1 MRIMWVATKPP
12 WPPVDGGRLVAA
24 VTLEA
29 LRASGLEPTVVAPVD
44 PRERDLAAAA
54 ARREG
59 WHGLVLVPSSPASL
73 PWMAV
78 RGSIGRLPV
87 TVRRHALPRVRRAV
101 AGLLASE
108 SFDLAHAEQIQALRP
123 LVEAERSSVPIV
135 LRAQNVES
143 ELWQGASRTA
153 AVLGWFLR
161 CEAKRLAAWEGE
173 MVRGA
178 AATVALTAWD
188 AARLAELSGVPDRVH
203 HVPAPFP
210 SRLPSAGSPL
220 PGSPVVVLLGSE
232 GWRPNRDG
240 ARWFV
245 DRVWPRVRM
254 DLPQAV
260 LHVLGL
266 PARAGAG
273 VYVRPAPADSRE
285 AFADGAVLVVPLL
298 VASGVRMKI
307 LEAWARGVPVVATP
321 EAALGLEA
329 TDGRDLLLARQPEDF
344 ALALRRIHEEP
355 GLAAALVAAGRD
367 RLAIHH
373 EPGAVAA
380 RLVEVYSSVVS
391 TSRR

>member
-1 MRIMWVATKPP
+1 MRILWVATKAP
-12 WPPVDGGRLVAA
+12 WPAVDGGRLVAA

-29 LRASGLEPTVVAPVD
+29 LGASGHEPTVVAPVR
-44 PRERDLAAAA
+44 PRDRDLAAAA

-59 WHGLVLVPSSPASL
+59 WKRLVLVPTAPPPLAWAALRSSL
-73 PWMAV
+73 
-78 RGSIGRLPV
+78 GRLPV
-87 TVRRHALPRVRRAV
+87 TIRRHALPEVRRV
-101 AGLLASE
+101 VVGLME
-108 SFDLAHAEQIQALRP
+108 EGRFDVAHAEQLQALGP
-123 LVEAERSSVPIV
+123 LVEAERRGLPIV

-143 ELWQGASRTA
+143 ELWQGASRA
-153 AVLGWFLR
+153 PLLGWLLR
-161 CEAKRLAAWEGE
+161 REVKRLAAWEGE
-173 MVRGA
+173 SVRRA
-178 AATVALTAWD
+178 AATVALTARD

-210 SRLPSAGSPL
+210 SRLPSATSPL
-220 PGSPVVVLLGSE
+220 PGSPAVVLLGSE

-245 DRVWPRVRM
+245 ERVWPRVRR

-266 PARAGAG
+266 PVQAGAG
-273 VYVRPAPADSRE
+273 VCSRPAPADSRE

-307 LEAWARGVPVVATP
+307 LEAWARGVPVIATP

-329 TDGRDLLLARQPEDF
+329 TGGRELLLARQPEEF
-344 ALALRRIHEEP
+344 ALALRRLREER

-367 RLAIHH
+367 RLTTRH

-380 RLVEVYSSVVS
+380 RLVEVYSSALS
-391 TSRR
+391 TPKR